1 MSQSTQFMRTDKAIQ
16 AALIML
22 LKEKPFERITVQD
35 ILDETPVTR
44 ATFYHHY
51 RDKYEIAERMQ
62 EEFMEAQKKVRE
74 ELQAARPSRFPS
86 IIHNSLIRNRE
97 QMEALLKIRTEKVDL
112 KSALAKELEEQYLM
126 GDGGEGHRTEA
137 AIFAQAMTTFQLSFL
152 EDGSVQFSTEY
163 VTRTF
168 LAVMLKILG
177 LEHDRETVS
186 FLKRKLSLADG
197 AVDRHADKTANEAAH
212 GA

>member
-1 MSQSTQFMRTDKAIQ
+1 MTDIIIFGGTSEGRRLAEFC
-16 AALIML
+16 AARKIRAAVSVATGYGESL
-22 LKEKPFERITVQD
+22 LKE
-35 ILDETPVTR
+35 TPWLGIHTG
-44 ATFYHHY
+44 
-51 RDKYEIAERMQ
+51 RMD
-62 EEFMEAQKKVRE
+62 
-74 ELQAARPSRFPS
+74 
-86 IIHNSLIRNRE
+86 RE

-197 AVDRHADKTANEAAH
+197 AADRHADKTANEAAH

>member
-1 MSQSTQFMRTDKAIQ
+1 MVCFFYSATDG
-16 AALIML
+16 
-22 LKEKPFERITVQD
+22 T
-35 ILDETPVTR
+35 
-44 ATFYHHY
+44 ATD
-51 RDKYEIAERMQ
+51 RD
-62 EEFMEAQKKVRE
+62 
-74 ELQAARPSRFPS
+74 
-86 IIHNSLIRNRE
+86 
-97 QMEALLKIRTEKVDL
+97 
-112 KSALAKELEEQYLM
+112 
-126 GDGGEGHRTEA
+126 A
-137 AIFAQAMTTFQLSFL
+137 AIASSATGGRPHAPPMPPGSRSSSAAAISPCLLYTS
-152 EDGSVQFSTEY
+152 SVQFSTEY

>member
-1 MSQSTQFMRTDKAIQ
+1 MAQSTQFTRTDKAIQ
-16 AALIML
+16 SALIML

-62 EEFMEAQKKVRE
+62 EEFMDAQKKVRQ
-74 ELQAARPSRFPS
+74 ELPSARPSRFPA
-86 IIHNSLIRNRE
+86 IIHASLVRNRE
-97 QMEALLKIRTEKVDL
+97 QMEALLHIRTEKVDL
-112 KSALAKELEEQYLM
+112 KGALARELEEQYLQSSP
-126 GDGGEGHRTEA
+126 GPEHRTEA

-152 EDGSVQFSTEY
+152 EDGSVDFSSEY

-168 LAVMLKILG
+168 LAIMLKILG
-177 LEHDRETVS
+177 LEDDAETRA
-186 FLKRKLSLADG
+186 FLARKLSLTD
-197 AVDRHADKTANEAAH
+197 
-212 GA
+212 